1 MHSICTGLED
11 QEAAPRGV
19 TGSLLYPSHVLQL
32 KTAAYQEKQ
41 CGECVCL
48 YVPKDNFSCHSLGT
62 IHLVVQTG
70 SLKGLELT
78 KEASAFFFLN
88 HRVLGM
94 ELRSHAVQ

>member
-1 MHSICTGLED
+1 M
-11 QEAAPRGV
+11 
-19 TGSLLYPSHVLQL
+19 GSV
-32 KTAAYQEKQ
+32 
-41 CGECVCL
+41 CVCV

-78 KEASAFFFLN
+78 KQASAFFFLN